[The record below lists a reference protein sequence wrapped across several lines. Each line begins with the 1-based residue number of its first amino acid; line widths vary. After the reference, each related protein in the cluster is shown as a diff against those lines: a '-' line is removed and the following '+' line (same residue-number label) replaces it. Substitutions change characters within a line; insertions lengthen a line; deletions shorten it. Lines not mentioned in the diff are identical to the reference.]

1 MEILVMISAMQK
13 LLEIMQALRNK
24 ETGCPWDIAQDFQ
37 SLAPYAIEEAY
48 EVVDAIERKDFTE
61 LKSELGD
68 LLLQVVFHSQLA
80 KEQGL
85 FDFEDVLFC
94 INEKMTVRHPHVFG
108 DAIIKTQAEQTI
120 SWEQIKKLE
129 RTEKNCDDS
138 SALAGV
144 SHGMPETIRALK
156 LQKRA
161 AAVGFDWPNV
171 NCVFDKLN
179 EEIDE
184 VKAELESGTD
194 YQALQDEIGDLLFV
208 SVNLARH
215 AKVDFGT
222 ALRHANRKFER
233 RFRAMENIAAQ
244 NQTSLNKLSL
254 IEQESLWQQVKLQEK
269 ANESI

>member
-1 MEILVMISAMQK
+1 MGNMVVISTMQQ

-24 ETGCPWDIAQDFQ
+24 ETGCPWDIAQDFN
-37 SLAPYAIEEAY
+37 
-48 EVVDAIERKDFTE
+48 D

-68 LLLQVVFHSQLA
+68 LMLQVVFHAQLA

-85 FDFEDVLFC
+85 FDFNDVLAS
-94 INEKMTVRHPHVFG
+94 INEKMISRHPHVFA
-108 DAIIKTQAEQTI
+108 DAIIKTQAEQTV

-129 RTEKNCDDS
+129 RAGKNCEDS

-156 LQKRA
+156 LQKKA
-161 AAVGFDWPNV
+161 AAVGFDWPSINF
-171 NCVFDKLN
+171 VFDKLN
-179 EEIDE
+179 EEIAE
-184 VKAELESGTD
+184 VREEIDSESGHE
-194 YQALQDEIGDLLFV
+194 ALQDEIGDLLFV

-215 AKVDFGT
+215 AKVDFGA

-233 RFRAMENIAAQ
+233 RFRAMEVIVEQ
-244 NQTSLNKLSL
+244 NHTSLSQLSL
-254 IEQESLWQQVKLQEK
+254 SEKESLWKQVKIHEN